1 MATATRSQ
9 RREPATFE
17 GFYPFRL
24 TVRQFEKLIGA
35 GVFPE
40 GARVELLAGMLAN
53 KMTKYPPHDFAV
65 NELGT
70 ILRKLLS
77 SRWLTRE
84 EKAVVLNRFW
94 RPEPDIAVMRGP
106 SDLYRK
112 RTPAA
117 KDLVLLIEV
126 SESSYATDRGIKW
139 RGYAAAAVPCYWI
152 VDLSKK
158 VVEVYSSPAGR
169 GEAARYRA
177 AATYGPAAE
186 VPVVIEGR
194 DLGRVAVRE
203 VLI

>member
-17 GFYPFRL
+17 GLYPYRL

-40 GARVELLAGMLAN
+40 GARVELLAGVLAN

-84 EKAVVLNRFW
+84 EKAVTLNRFW

-126 SESSYATDRGIKW
+126 SESSYATDRGLKW
-139 RGYAAAAVPCYWI
+139 RGYAAAGVPCYWI
-152 VDLSKK
+152 VDLSKE
-158 VVEVYSSPAGR
+158 VVEVHSNPSGR
-169 GEAARYRA
+169 GEAARYRDS
-177 AATYGPAAE
+177 TSHGPGTE

-194 DLGRVAVRE
+194 EVGGIAVKDI
-203 VLI
+203 LP